1 LSYKKVTKVK
11 CKTFYGYAIE
21 GMAKEVTNMC
31 HSQGWR
37 LYTIAII
44 YAFSRVATKSITD
57 REMAL
62 QRMVILGNFKPWHW
76 TKSITP

>member
-1 LSYKKVTKVK
+1 MSYKKATKVK
-11 CKTFYGYAIE
+11 CKKFYGYAIE
-21 GMAKEVTNMC
+21 GKEVTNMC

-37 LYTIAII
+37 LYTIAIMFA
-44 YAFSRVATKSITD
+44 YSRVATKSITD

-62 QRMVILGNFKPWHW
+62 QRRVILGNFKPWHG